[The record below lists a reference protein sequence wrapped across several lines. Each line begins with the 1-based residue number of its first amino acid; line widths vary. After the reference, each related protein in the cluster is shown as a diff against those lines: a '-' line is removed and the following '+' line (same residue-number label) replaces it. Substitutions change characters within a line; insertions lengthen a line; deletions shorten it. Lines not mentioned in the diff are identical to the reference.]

1 MLFEKPLIFLC
12 LLTMS
17 IILSIDIINS
27 TSNTLVDSANAQ
39 ITLDSIRGLQ
49 NGTAQSTV
57 DRSLIVKLLADNL
70 EDRFNKSAA
79 ILEIT
84 SRLPELK
91 NVSYANSID
100 TTLHGIPQDLDIE
113 KRKIAQD
120 ILTADR
126 DFEVIFFLLP
136 NGDMYLEEPYSNQQN
151 LTRNNFAFRDY
162 YRGAVS
168 TGETYLGNVVISASS
183 GLAQANIA
191 VPIYSAGKNSNS
203 DNATSLSGVWVAGL
217 NLTVFSESLQSLNLT
232 NEERIVYVDQY
243 GQKIADSDKE
253 LLFNRNQNESFTDL
267 KSFKNA
273 VKGESG
279 YIIEVING
287 TEMLVI
293 YEPAKFYGT
302 TWAVLLMQPYY
313 PENNATSL
321 ATNTVMQNS
330 LLAGREEEGEEQEEV
345 FIAQNT
351 SISAPAP
358 VRHPG
363 QPPHEVVFALPL
375 RDDGKIWS
383 GRVTFTASKAIEAEV
398 LHAYN
403 PQENIDEKHGEPY
416 QAVLPGNR
424 SVAISHLRDIVDV
437 PIEINGTAISS
448 GSFEFEGSALVFH
461 KTSGE
466 PFTVTYTVNAIA
478 REINK

>member
-1 MLFEKPLIFLC
+1 MLFEKPSILLC

-17 IILSIDIINS
+17 IIVSIDIINS
-27 TSNTLVDSANAQ
+27 SSNALVESANAQ
-39 ITLDSIRGLQ
+39 STIDSIRGLQ

-70 EDRFNKSAA
+70 EDRLNKSAA

-126 DFEVIFFLLP
+126 DFRVIVFLLP
-136 NGDMYLEEPYSNQQN
+136 NGDIYLQEPYSNQQN

-168 TGETYLGNVVISASS
+168 TGETYLGNVVISSSS
-183 GLAQANIA
+183 GLAQANMA

-203 DNATSLSGVWVAGL
+203 DNATSLSGVWAGGL

-267 KSFKNA
+267 QSFKNA

-279 YIIEVING
+279 SIIEVING
-287 TEMLVI
+287 TEMLVM

-313 PENNATSL
+313 PENDMTSL

-330 LLAGREEEGEEQEEV
+330 LLAGEEEEGEEI
-345 FIAQNT
+345 FITQNT
-351 SISAPAP
+351 SMSAPAP

-383 GRVTFTASKAIEAEV
+383 GRVTFTASKPIEAEI
-398 LHAYN
+398 LHIYN
-403 PQENIDEKHGEPY
+403 PQQPIDEKHDEPY
-416 QAVLPGNR
+416 HAVLPGNR
-424 SVAISHLRDIVDV
+424 SVAISHLRDLVDV
-437 PIEINGTAISS
+437 PIEINGTGISS
-448 GSFEFEGSALVFH
+448 GSFEFEGNALVFH

-466 PFTVTYTVNAIA
+466 PFTVTYTVNAVA

>member
-1 MLFEKPLIFLC
+1 MLFEKPLILLC

-17 IILSIDIINS
+17 IIVSIDIINS
-27 TSNTLVDSANAQ
+27 SSSALVESANAQ
-39 ITLDSIRGLQ
+39 STLDSIRGLQ
-49 NGTAQSTV
+49 NGTAENIV
-57 DRSLIVKLLADNL
+57 DRSLIVKLLAHNL
-70 EDRFNKSAA
+70 EDRLNKSAA

-100 TTLHGIPQDLDIE
+100 TTLHGIPQDLEIE

-120 ILTADR
+120 ILAADR
-126 DFEVIFFLLP
+126 DFQVIFFLLP
-136 NGDMYLEEPYSNQQN
+136 NGDMYLEEPYSSQQN

-162 YRGAVS
+162 YKGAVS
-168 TGETYLGNVVISASS
+168 TGETYLGNVIISASS
-183 GLAQANIA
+183 GLAQTYIA
-191 VPIYSAGKNSNS
+191 VPVYSAGNNSNS
-203 DNATSLSGVWVAGL
+203 DNATSLSGVWVGGL

-232 NEERIVYVDQY
+232 NQERIVYVDQH
-243 GQKIADSDKE
+243 GQKIADSDKK

-267 KSFKNA
+267 QSFKNA

-279 YIIEVING
+279 SVIEVING
-287 TEMLVI
+287 TEMRVL
-293 YEPAKFYGT
+293 YEPAKFYDT
-302 TWAVLLMQPYY
+302 IWAVLLMQPYY
-313 PENNATSL
+313 SENNMTSS
-321 ATNTVMQNS
+321 ATNIVTQNS
-330 LLAGREEEGEEQEEV
+330 LVAGREEEEEEEI

-351 SISAPAP
+351 SMSAPAP

-383 GRVTFTASKAIEAEV
+383 GRVTFTASKPIEAEI
-398 LHAYN
+398 LHIYN
-403 PQENIDEKHGEPY
+403 PQRPIDEKHGEPY
-416 QAVLPGNR
+416 HAVLPGNR
-424 SVAISHLRDIVDV
+424 SVAISHLRDLVDV
-437 PIEINGTAISS
+437 PIEINGTGISS

-466 PFTVTYTVNAIA
+466 PFTVTYTVNAVA